1 MILATT
7 FGFISGIALASF
19 VHITT
24 VYFYV
29 LSFVALLCFI
39 YRYFVEGEDR
49 KRLTLFSV
57 FFLFVLVGVLR
68 VNISNLYSQSKLSE
82 FENKKVQ
89 IVGVVV
95 SEPDVRE
102 KNTKLT
108 IETEKVF
115 TTVGEREV
123 SEKVLVSVPLYPEW
137 NYGDRV
143 RGNVILTKPKN
154 IESEDGRV
162 FDYEG
167 YLKVRGIWYTSSY
180 TSLEFLSS
188 GNGNAIKTLLFKTKH
203 VFTDSISYVLPE
215 PESSLLAG
223 LLLGTKQS
231 LGKEILGEFQRTG
244 TSHIVVLSGYNIAIV
259 AESIMNALKFLPK
272 NQQRQMEWESPWG
285 KGFPGWHIECSAMA
299 KKFLGKTFDIHCGGI
314 DHIPIHH
321 TNEIAQSESCN
332 ETPLANY
339 WMHSAFLEDKGKMS
353 KSNGNFITVK
363 NLIEKG
369 FSPLDFRYLC
379 LGTHYRKRLLFKYE
393 ILQDAKNSLQNLKN
407 KIFDLKYQNE
417 IIKFSNQNSINSY
430 NLNFNLAVNDDLNLS
445 ESLAIIWSLFE
456 DKTITNEDKLRL
468 IYSFDLVL
476 GLNLKNQESVSQEI
490 LNLIEERK
498 KEKNKKNFATADE
511 IREKIKKLG
520 YDLIDTK
527 NDFILRKITV

>member
-49 KRLTLFSV
+49 KRLMLFSV

-68 VNISNLYSQSKLSE
+68 VNISSLYSTSKLSE
-82 FENKKVQ
+82 YENKKVEV
-89 IVGVVV
+89 VGVIVA
-95 SEPDVRE
+95 EPDVRE

-180 TSLEFLSS
+180 TSLELVSPNS
-188 GNGNAIKTLLFKTKH
+188 GNYIKSKLFKTKRA
-203 VFTDSISYVLPE
+203 FTDSISNVLPE
-215 PESSLLAG
+215 PESSLLSG

-231 LGKEILGEFQRTG
+231 LGKEILEKFQRTG

-259 AESIMNALKFLPK
+259 AESIINTLSFLPK
-272 NQQRQMEWESPWG
+272 NISFGFGALGIVMFTLASGGGASAVRAAIMVLVALFAKRFNRDYKANRILGFTIVLMLAPNPLLLVFDPSFQLSILATIGLVFVSPILEPY
-285 KGFPGWHIECSAMA
+285 F
-299 KKFLGKTFDIHCGGI
+299 KKITDRFGLREILSTTIATQVTVLPFLIYNTGIVSLVSLPVNILILGTIPLTMFLGFVTGLLGLVSFYLSIIPAVFTYVFLWYQLKVVDIGASLTFGAVSL
-314 DHIPIHH
+314 P
-321 TNEIAQSESCN
+321 A
-332 ETPLANY
+332 
-339 WMHSAFLEDKGKMS
+339 
-353 KSNGNFITVK
+353 
-363 NLIEKG
+363 
-369 FSPLDFRYLC
+369 FSPIYL
-379 LGTHYRKRLLFKYE
+379 
-393 ILQDAKNSLQNLKN
+393 
-407 KIFDLKYQNE
+407 
-417 IIKFSNQNSINSY
+417 
-430 NLNFNLAVNDDLNLS
+430 V
-445 ESLAIIWSLFE
+445 
-456 DKTITNEDKLRL
+456 L
-468 IYSFDLVL
+468 IYSAIFIVL
-476 GLNLKNQESVSQEI
+476 N
-490 LNLIEERK
+490 R
-498 KEKNKKNFATADE
+498 
-511 IREKIKKLG
+511 IKK
-520 YDLIDTK
+520 I
-527 NDFILRKITV
+527 

>member
-272 NQQRQMEWESPWG
+272 NISFGFGAVGIILFTMLSGGGASAVRAAIMVLVALFAKRFNRDYKANRVLGFTIVLMLAPNPLLLVFDPSFQLSILATIGLVFVSPILEPYF
-285 KGFPGWHIECSAMA
+285 KNVS
-299 KKFLGKTFDIHCGGI
+299 KKFGLREILSTTIATQITVLPFLIYNTGIVSLLSIPVNVLILGT
-314 DHIPIHH
+314 IPL
-321 TNEIAQSESCN
+321 T
-332 ETPLANY
+332 
-339 WMHSAFLEDKGKMS
+339 MFLG
-353 KSNGNFITVK
+353 FITGIFGLVSFYLSITPAVFTYALLWYQLK
-363 NLIEKG
+363 VVDIGASLSFGAVSLPAFSLI
-369 FSPLDFRYLC
+369 YL
-379 LGTHYRKRLLFKYE
+379 
-393 ILQDAKNSLQNLKN
+393 
-407 KIFDLKYQNE
+407 
-417 IIKFSNQNSINSY
+417 
-430 NLNFNLAVNDDLNLS
+430 V
-445 ESLAIIWSLFE
+445 
-456 DKTITNEDKLRL
+456 L
-468 IYSFDLVL
+468 IYSAIFFVL
-476 GLNLKNQESVSQEI
+476 SKLK
-490 LNLIEERK
+490 K
-498 KEKNKKNFATADE
+498 
-511 IREKIKKLG
+511 
-520 YDLIDTK
+520 
-527 NDFILRKITV
+527 